1 MTNMYSRS
9 SNVFTLD
16 QLKVIFKLKSITR
29 MNRKLHRSEVN
40 TTNNKVDFLVIE
52 NIKSQKWLA
61 SMKPIK
67 ILFLLKKQD
76 ATINET
82 SIV

>member
-1 MTNMYSRS
+1 
-9 SNVFTLD
+9 
-16 QLKVIFKLKSITR
+16 
-29 MNRKLHRSEVN
+29 MNRKLHSSKVN
-40 TTNNKVDFLVIE
+40 TSNNKVDFLVIE
-52 NIKSQKWLA
+52 SIKSQKWLV

-76 ATINET
+76 ETINET

>member
-1 MTNMYSRS
+1 
-9 SNVFTLD
+9 
-16 QLKVIFKLKSITR
+16 
-29 MNRKLHRSEVN
+29 MNRKLHSSEVN
-40 TTNNKVDFLVIE
+40 TTNNTVDFLVIE

-76 ATINET
+76 ETINET
-82 SIV
+82 SIVWWDGSKCMWKSVTVQDLIPIHSLILAQ

>member
-1 MTNMYSRS
+1 
-9 SNVFTLD
+9 
-16 QLKVIFKLKSITR
+16 

>member
-1 MTNMYSRS
+1 MYSRS